1 MKNNIKNKEYKAVLR
16 STSNINS
23 TTNQYQINLPPLIWT
38 KMKWKINEN
47 IRLIIDKETNTL
59 KIRRDDG

>member
-1 MKNNIKNKEYKAVLR
+1 MKNNIKNKEYKAFLR